1 MLILTAASV
10 NGTDHSTGSIRMLS
24 SWPHIQAS
32 TAASPGSV
40 GATD

>member
-10 NGTDHSTGSIRMLS
+10 NGTGHSTGPIRMPS
-24 SWPHIQAS
+24 VRPHIQAS